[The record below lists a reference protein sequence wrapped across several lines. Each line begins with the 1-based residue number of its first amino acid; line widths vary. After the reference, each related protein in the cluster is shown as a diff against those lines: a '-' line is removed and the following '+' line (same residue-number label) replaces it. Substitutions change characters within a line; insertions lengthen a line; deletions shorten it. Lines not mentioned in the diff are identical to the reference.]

1 MAKVKLMDLAIA
13 RSGDKGDS
21 TNIGIMANS
30 KEIYAFLKKQ
40 LTAELVRTHFSEICQ
55 GDITRYELPNLN
67 AFNFML
73 EHSLDGGGTSTL
85 RSDAQGKVHGSA
97 LLHIDIE
104 VPDELLNST

>member
-1 MAKVKLMDLAIA
+1 MTIVKLMDVAIA

-21 TNIGIMANS
+21 TNIGIIANS
-30 KEIYAFLKKQ
+30 KEIYEHLKGQ
-40 LTAELVRTHFSEICQ
+40 LTADIVKSNFDKICQ
-55 GDITRYELPNLN
+55 GNITRYELPNLN
-67 AFNFML
+67 SFNFML

-104 VPDELLNST
+104 IPDKLL